1 MNIAGGG
8 GEAYALRL
16 ASTVADWSSATTSP
30 PSGITDAV
38 SASTIGIDAQVS
50 TDGHGTLST
59 GAFSTTTNSDLLVAF
74 MAYDGPPSTAQTA
87 TVSGAGLSWQLVQ
100 RANTQRGTAE
110 IWAAKATSVLTS
122 VTVSS
127 QPANPP
133 VQQWHGSLTV
143 IAFTNAA
150 QTGRVGQASASSG
163 AQDVSL
169 LGVAAGNWVYAVG
182 NDENS
187 ATRRTPASGQVLVH
201 QDPAAGGTY
210 WVQSTAAPSTAD
222 GSVDIH
228 DSAPTTDPWNYA
240 AVEILATW

>member
-1 MNIAGGG
+1 M
-8 GEAYALRL
+8 
-16 ASTVADWSSATTSP
+16 
-30 PSGITDAV
+30 
-38 SASTIGIDAQVS
+38 
-50 TDGHGTLST
+50 
-59 GAFSTTTNSDLLVAF
+59 
-74 MAYDGPPSTAQTA
+74 A

-100 RANTQRGTAE
+100 RANTQLGTAE
-110 IWAAKATSVLTS
+110 IWAAKATSALTS

-150 QTGRVGQASASSG
+150 QTGRVGHASASSG

-169 LGVAAGNWVYAVG
+169 PAVATGNWVFAVG
-182 NDENS
+182 NDPNNPV
-187 ATRRTPASGQVLVH
+187 ARTPVSGQVLVH
-201 QDPAAGGTY
+201 QNPAAGKTY